1 MKILST
7 ARYNELLEYEK
18 KVKQASNEVQ
28 RKEFC
33 IQRKQ
38 KTINNIDKQLN
49 KLPNNPK
56 KDELKAAIDRI
67 GEEINK

>member
-28 RKEFC
+28 RKEFV
-33 IQRKQ
+33 
-38 KTINNIDKQLN
+38 INEKV
-49 KLPNNPK
+49 
-56 KDELKAAIDRI
+56 AIDNRI
-67 GEEINK
+67 EIYFEMACFSQTTKNLQKVIWFI

>member
-1 MKILST
+1 MKILSSK
-7 ARYNELLEYEK
+7 RYQELLEAER

-38 KTINNIDKQLN
+38 RTINNIDKEIN
-49 KLPNNPK
+49 KLPINPK
-56 KDELKAAIDRI
+56 KEELSKTIEIIQQEID
-67 GEEINK
+67 N

>member
-28 RKEFC
+28 RKELC

-56 KDELKAAIDRI
+56 KDELKAAIDKI
-67 GEEINK
+67 EEEINK